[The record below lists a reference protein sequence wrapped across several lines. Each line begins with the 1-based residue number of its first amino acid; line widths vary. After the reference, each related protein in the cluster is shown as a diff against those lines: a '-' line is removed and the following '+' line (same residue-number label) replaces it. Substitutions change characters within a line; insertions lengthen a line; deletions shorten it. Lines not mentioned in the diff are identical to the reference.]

1 MPQTKVHSMLKSS
14 VSFSLVPCCSPY
26 ITKTDSLV
34 DLIQWKMRSD
44 RLTYR
49 TVQCL
54 VLGCLSGAVLLY
66 GLWLCVVKIAVLCGL
81 HCGEEFSTIW
91 STLLWK
97 VQYGL
102 VYIFLWNVQYCA
114 VYIVVQYCST
124 VWSTLLWREQYCVVY
139 TVVKGVTHCRVGRS
153 AVVWRLQYLVYSVW
167 SYTEL

>member
-1 MPQTKVHSMLKSS
+1 MTTDNLSEYISRARDKSFANFMDVVNVSQSDYIDQGLLALFQPCMPQTKVHSMLKSS

-44 RLTYR
+44 RLIYR

-66 GLWLCVVKIAVLCGL
+66 GMWLCVVKIAVLCGL

-91 STLLWK
+91 STLL
-97 VQYGL
+97 
-102 VYIFLWNVQYCA
+102 
-114 VYIVVQYCST
+114 
-124 VWSTLLWREQYCVVY
+124 
-139 TVVKGVTHCRVGRS
+139 
-153 AVVWRLQYLVYSVW
+153 
-167 SYTEL
+167 